1 MHCIQRIIRSL
12 TILVLISCLSC
23 VKHRQL
29 VNFATLQEGELIGQ
43 SGFTAD
49 MVTIKSEDVLRI
61 SVSSF
66 DPLAAAPF
74 NLDGG
79 TQGGGQSGGGGGN
92 INIAQLELFSG
103 YYVDEDG
110 YIDFPVLGRVQ
121 VEGKTLETVRRELST
136 QIEPYLED
144 AVVNVRYL
152 NFKVTVLGEVNQPG
166 TLRLTNR
173 RVSLL
178 DALGYAGDL
187 TYYANRS
194 NVLVIRER
202 NGQKSSAR
210 LNLHSTEF
218 LESPYYYLEQN
229 DVVYI
234 EPLEVRTATVADPA
248 QRLIS
253 YGSAALSFI
262 GIVLALT
269 SR

>member
-1 MHCIQRIIRSL
+1 MRLTQNIIRIL
-12 TILVLISCLSC
+12 AVLVLMSCLSC
-23 VKHRQL
+23 VKHREL
-29 VNFATLQEGELIGQ
+29 VNFATLQEGELAGQ

-61 SVSSF
+61 TVSSF

-74 NLDGG
+74 NIDGTSEG
-79 TQGGGQSGGGGGN
+79 AGQSGGGGN
-92 INIAQLELFSG
+92 NLAQLELFTG
-103 YYVDEDG
+103 YYVDEEG
-110 YIDFPVLGRVQ
+110 YIDFPVLGRVF
-121 VEGKTLETVRRELST
+121 VEGKTLETVRKELSA
-136 QIEPYLED
+136 QINPYLED
-144 AVVNVRYL
+144 AVINVRYL

-194 NVLVIRER
+194 NVLIIRER
-202 NGQKSSAR
+202 DGQTSSAR
-210 LNLHSTEF
+210 LNLHDTDF
-218 LESPYYYLEQN
+218 LNSPYYYLEQN
-229 DVVYI
+229 DVVYV

-253 YGSAALSFI
+253 YSSAVLSFI

-269 SR
+269 VR